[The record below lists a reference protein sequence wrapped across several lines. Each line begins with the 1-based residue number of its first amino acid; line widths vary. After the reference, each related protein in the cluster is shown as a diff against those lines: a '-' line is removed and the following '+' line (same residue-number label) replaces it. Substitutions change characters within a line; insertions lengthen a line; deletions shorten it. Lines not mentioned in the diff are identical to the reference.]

1 MTVNVGNGHGGD
13 RALEDVALVEEDLVE
28 LEVVVLAEL
37 VTFFDVVLVFVGL
50 ELELVDFVE
59 LEFEVELAVLVEVVV
74 LDVGPCVVE
83 ALVFDETVLSVVVSV
98 DLVVV
103 AEDLTEEVEV

>member
-13 RALEDVALVEEDLVE
+13 RALEDGALVEEDLVE

-37 VTFFDVVLVFVGL
+37 VAFVDVVLVFVGL

-74 LDVGPCVVE
+74 LDVGPCVVK
-83 ALVFDETVLSVVVSV
+83 ALVFDETVLSVVVTV